1 MIDDIRSNIFDILD
15 ELPSDSIGLHLDE
28 VYASLL
34 TRLGKVNLVDVK
46 RVVYSMA
53 DEQVLE
59 MRSDPER
66 PNEKIYH
73 FWEHRSAGDPYTL
86 NIFEYIRMQTR
97 DEIEREGRQEHDLW
111 LNEELDREKTSL
123 SVLQEIASGHAREAS
138 FAEQIRKVAPRLAQ
152 ENPIEIILEMAQWV
166 IEDLNRYAEKLAA
179 IAQSNAEEVKRLTR
193 EIGFRRKKAVRF
205 FQRLWRLDEPTNGAG
220 GIMHIP
226 TVAQMTRR
234 RPIKATIDLQLARE
248 RLKERVIGNHIVD
261 VVSMPPN
268 MHKAAIGTDASV
280 GDVRVKHEQGS
291 FIPPTP
297 AVLFVASAAMRSR
310 NQDTILPYWD
320 FDIEPRDLEKYED
333 MEAAEE
339 GLLISPRL
347 RREAITDFRHL
358 RSAAMELRQYKE
370 ELRVIGNRAD
380 WRPIGNI
387 PELVHPPEITLL
399 LRDGRLFPLVH
410 RIDDY
415 DGASAPDDV
424 LYGTVVRREIEA
436 FHDVFL
442 KSAGLGRLGPIYSG
456 AVKSPEFSW
465 FSMLVFWYL
474 HTKCG
479 QKDMADGFY
488 RPILN
493 DQAVT
498 HLLFWGMANTD
509 KTLMNNPRNVF
520 VTFRAIRRFSD
531 IAFQSHPLPIL
542 DDFGEVERILDENN
556 EDDWIDYIQ
565 QHIQDADIR
574 YSKLHKRG
582 VPSLGSAEAYRP
594 FLNLCK
600 SSGVAMF
607 YGVPARMYHPVIES
621 GSHFLFPRWEI
632 AVDVTT
638 LSNRNLD
645 EKLGKMFAWLTDE
658 GGLVRDETHA
668 IGGFEEVQ
676 EGLPLFIPDV
686 VMQAHETVVFTK
698 LRHVPDVEEMLR
710 NLIRD
715 IRDGKLPSIQ
725 N

>member
-1 MIDDIRSNIFDILD
+1 MNDYIRENIRNVLD
-15 ELPSDSIGLHLDE
+15 ELPGDNIGLSLDDI
-28 VYASLL
+28 YASLRIRFGPL
-34 TRLGKVNLVDVK
+34 DLVEVK
-46 RVVYSMA
+46 QAVYNMA

-59 MRSDPER
+59 MRSDPKR

-73 FWEHRSAGDPYTL
+73 LWGHRSVNDPHQL
-86 NIFEYIRMQTR
+86 NIFEYIHMKTR
-97 DEIEREGRQEHDLW
+97 AEIEREERQEHDLW
-111 LNEELDREKTSL
+111 LNEELEREKTSL
-123 SVLQEIASGHAREAS
+123 SVLQEIATGHAREAS
-138 FAEQIRKVAPRLAQ
+138 FAEEIRKAAPRLAQ

-166 IEDLNRYAEKLAA
+166 IDDLNRHANDLTS
-179 IAQSNAEEVKRLTR
+179 IVRSNAEEIKGLTR

-205 FQRLWRLDEPTNGAG
+205 FQRLWRLDEPTDRIG

-226 TVAQMTRR
+226 TVSQMTRKK
-234 RPIKATIDLQLARE
+234 PIKATVDLQLAHD
-248 RLKERVIGNHIVD
+248 RLKERVIGNHIVE
-261 VVSMPPN
+261 VISMPAN
-268 MHKAAIGTDASV
+268 MHKSAIGTDASV
-280 GDVRVKHEQGS
+280 GDIRVKHEQGS

-297 AVLFVASAAMRSR
+297 AVLFVASAAMRTI

-320 FDIEPRDLEKYED
+320 FDIEPRDLERYED

-370 ELRVIGNRAD
+370 ELRVIDNKAN

-387 PELVHPPEITLL
+387 PELDYPPKITLL

-415 DGASAPDDV
+415 DGASAPDDI

-442 KSAGLGRLGPIYSG
+442 KSAGLGRFGPVYG
-456 AVKSPEFSW
+456 GTVKSPEFSW

-474 HTKCG
+474 HTKCD

-498 HLLFWGMANTD
+498 HLLFWGLAD
-509 KTLMNNPRNVF
+509 ADDTLMDDPRNTF
-520 VTFRAIRRFSD
+520 VTFRAVRRFSD

-542 DDFGEVERILDENN
+542 DKSGDVERLLDENN
-556 EDDWIDYIQ
+556 EDDWIDYIE

-574 YSKLHKRG
+574 YAKLHKRG
-582 VPSLGSAEAYRP
+582 VPSLGSTDAYRP

-600 SSGVAMF
+600 RSGVAMF
-607 YGVPARMYHPVIES
+607 YGVPAKMYRPVIES
-621 GSHFLFPRWEI
+621 GAHFLSPRWEI
-632 AVDVTT
+632 AVDVMS
-638 LSNRNLD
+638 LSDQKLD
-645 EKLGKMFAWLTDE
+645 EKVKKMFSWLTDE

-668 IGGFEEVQ
+668 VGGFEEA
-676 EGLPLFIPDV
+676 EKGLPLFIPDV

-698 LRHVPDVEEMLR
+698 QRHVPDVEEMLR

-725 N
+725 S